1 MIGVWDESPDP
12 IVEGGGLMARLF
24 PWTARSAWW
33 SANERTELGAPR
45 QRAQTS
51 QFDRIRSVGRLD
63 SRLLP
68 PIIR

>member
-1 MIGVWDESPDP
+1 
-12 IVEGGGLMARLF
+12 MARLF